1 MKRVQVGFL
10 KSWVGAL
17 VVALAAGLSAAQAAV
32 LPGALV
38 TPPWLHD
45 HAKQV
50 QIVDIRDSLGSLTN
64 DPKFTTVKGQKVL
77 EEVGGHIPDAL
88 SVNFWGLRQKHVI
101 DGKTIDFMLPTAK
114 EFEQTMQAVQ
124 LEPGK
129 PIVIVPTGDD
139 ATSLQEAAFFAW
151 ELQVFGVPQEQ
162 IAILNGGMHAWTSAG
177 YDVDTDAIAPMSS
190 SKWKAQAPNP
200 ALLATTAEVQAAQRA
215 HGLLLDARPLAQFA
229 GLERTPAVLAAGR
242 LAGATALPAELL
254 YRNADDGSWRFL
266 SAHVYRKVLAGS
278 GVQRVAPGIVYC
290 NTGQYAAGA
299 WFVIDRIMGRKGLR
313 EYPGGM
319 NEWEQRGLPVA
330 RF

>member
-1 MKRVQVGFL
+1 MTKNHNRL
-10 KSWVGAL
+10 TTAWLGAL
-17 VVALAAGLSAAQAAV
+17 LLALAACASAAHAAV
-32 LPGALV
+32 LPGPLV

-50 QIVDIRDSLGSLTN
+50 QIVDIRDNLNSLTN
-64 DPKFTTVKGQKVL
+64 DPKFSTIKGQKVL
-77 EEVGGHIPDAL
+77 DEVGGHIADAL

-114 EFEQTMQAVQ
+114 EFEESMQAVQ

-139 ATSLQEAAFFAW
+139 ATSLQEAAFLAW
-151 ELQVFGVPQEQ
+151 ELQVFGVPAEQ
-162 IAILNGGMHAWTSAG
+162 IAILNGGMHAWISAG
-177 YDVDTDAIAPMSS
+177 YAVDTDAIAPMSS
-190 SKWKAQAPNP
+190 SKWKASAPNP
-200 ALLATTAEVQAAQRA
+200 ALLATTAEVQAAQHARK
-215 HGLLLDARPLAQFA
+215 LLLDARPLAQFA
-229 GLERTPAVLAAGR
+229 GLEHTPVVPVGGR

-266 SAHVYRKVLAGS
+266 SAHVYRKVLAGA
-278 GVQRVAPGIVYC
+278 GAHRLAPGIVYC

-299 WFVIDRIMGRKGLR
+299 WFVIDRIMGVHGLR

-319 NEWEQRGLPVA
+319 NEWAQRGLPIVN
-330 RF
+330 F